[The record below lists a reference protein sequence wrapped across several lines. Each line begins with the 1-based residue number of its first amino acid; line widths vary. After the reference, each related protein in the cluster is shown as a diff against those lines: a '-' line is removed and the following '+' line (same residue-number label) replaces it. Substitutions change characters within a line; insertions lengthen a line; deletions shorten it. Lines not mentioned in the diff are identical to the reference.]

1 MELGKAQDETQLEAA
16 LKKIAINEC
25 CTLVYT
31 VSTCYYCSKCSFFLI
46 IWLYDQLFYFLGESF
61 SVGAG
66 KKT

>member
-16 LKKIAINEC
+16 LKKVAINEC
-25 CTLVYT
+25 CTLVFT
-31 VSTCYYCSKCSFFLI
+31 VSTWYYGSKCSYFLI
-46 IWLYDQLFYFLGESF
+46 LWLFDQLFYFLRESF